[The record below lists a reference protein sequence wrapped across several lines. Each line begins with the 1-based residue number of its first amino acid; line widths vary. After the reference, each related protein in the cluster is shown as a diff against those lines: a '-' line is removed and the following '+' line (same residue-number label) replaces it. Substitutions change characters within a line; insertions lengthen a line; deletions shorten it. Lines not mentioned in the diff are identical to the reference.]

1 MQKPVFVL
9 AAVVLAG
16 LAFVAFN
23 SIFIVY
29 QTQQALVLQFGDVKR
44 AVSSPGL
51 HFKVP
56 FVQNVVLLDKRILN
70 LDSPVQEVISNDPKR
85 LVVDA
90 FARYKITNPLKFYQS
105 LGNSRVAN
113 SRLSTLLNSAV
124 RRVLGAASF
133 IDIVRDKRPQLMQQ
147 ISRQINAEGKT
158 FGITVVDVRIRR
170 ADLPETNSEAIYK
183 RMQTERQQMATEIRA
198 KGNEQ
203 SQRIRAKADRDVSVL
218 VAEARR
224 DGEKIRGQGDGER
237 NRIYA
242 EAFGKDPEFFA
253 FYRSMIAYE
262 EGLKGEGTTMVLSPT
277 SEFFHYFRD
286 ASGKPAGAAAK
297 PAQ

>member
-1 MQKPVFVL
+1 M
-9 AAVVLAG
+9 AIVVLAG
-16 LAFVAFN
+16 LSFVGFN
-23 SIFIVY
+23 SFYTVY
-29 QTQQALVLQFGDVKR
+29 QTQQALVLQFGDIKR
-44 AVSSPGL
+44 VVTEPGL
-51 HFKVP
+51 KFKMP

-70 LDSPVQEVISNDPKR
+70 LDSPVQEIISNDPKR

-105 LGNSRVAN
+105 LGNARVAN

-133 IDIVRDKRPQLMQQ
+133 TDIVRDKRPQLMQL
-147 ISRQINAEGKT
+147 ISDQINEEGRT

-198 KGNEQ
+198 EGHEK
-203 SQRIRAKADRDVSVL
+203 SQRIRAKSDRDVSVIL
-218 VAEARR
+218 AEAKR

-242 EAFGKDPEFFA
+242 EAFGRDPEFFA

-262 EGLKGEGTTMVLSPT
+262 NGLRGDGTTMVISPN
-277 SEFFHYFRD
+277 SEFFRYFNNAMGKTG
-286 ASGKPAGAAAK
+286 ASPAK

>member
-9 AAVVLAG
+9 AMVVLAG

-23 SIFIVY
+23 SFFIVY

-44 AVSSPGL
+44 AVLTPGL
-51 HFKVP
+51 HFKMP

-105 LGNSRVAN
+105 LGNARVAN

-133 IDIVRDKRPQLMQQ
+133 IDIVRDKRPQLMQL
-147 ISRQINAEGKT
+147 ISQQINAEGKT

-170 ADLPETNSEAIYK
+170 ADLPETNSEAIFR

-203 SQRIRAKADRDVSVL
+203 SQRIRAKSDRDVSVL

-253 FYRSMIAYE
+253 FYRSMLAYE
-262 EGLKGEGTTMVLSPT
+262 KGLTAEGTTMVLSPT
-277 SEFFHYFRD
+277 SEFFRYFRD
-286 ASGKPAGAAAK
+286 ASGKTGAAS

>member
-9 AAVVLAG
+9 AMVVLAG

-23 SIFIVY
+23 SFYIVY
-29 QTQQALVLQFGDVKR
+29 QTQQALVLQFGDAKR
-44 AVSSPGL
+44 AVTEPGL
-51 HFKVP
+51 KFKTP
-56 FVQNVVLLDKRILN
+56 FIQNVVLLDKRILN

-90 FARYKITNPLKFYQS
+90 FARYKITDPLKFYQS

-133 IDIVRDKRPQLMQQ
+133 IDIVRDKRPQLMKLIQN
-147 ISRQINAEGKT
+147 QINAEGKN

-170 ADLPETNSEAIYK
+170 ADLPETNSEAIFK

-224 DGEKIRGQGDGER
+224 DGEKIRGKGDGER

-262 EGLKGEGTTMVLSPT
+262 KGLKGDGTTMVLSPT
-277 SEFFHYFRD
+277 SEFFRYFRD
-286 ASGKPAGAAAK
+286 AMGKTGTAK

>member
-1 MQKPVFVL
+1 MQKPIFVL
-9 AAVVLAG
+9 AMVVLAG
-16 LAFVAFN
+16 LSFVGFN
-23 SIFIVY
+23 SFYTVY
-29 QTQQALVLQFGDVKR
+29 QTQQALVLQFGDIKR
-44 AVSSPGL
+44 VVTEPGL
-51 HFKVP
+51 KFKMP

-70 LDSPVQEVISNDPKR
+70 LDSPVQEIISNDPKR

-105 LGNSRVAN
+105 LGNARVAN

-133 IDIVRDKRPQLMQQ
+133 TDIVRDKRPQLMQL
-147 ISRQINAEGKT
+147 ISDQINEEGRT

-198 KGNEQ
+198 EGHEK
-203 SQRIRAKADRDVSVL
+203 SQRIRAKSDRDVSVIL
-218 VAEARR
+218 AEAKR
-224 DGEKIRGQGDGER
+224 DGEKIRGEGDGER

-262 EGLKGEGTTMVLSPT
+262 NGLKGDGTTMVLSPN
-277 SEFFHYFRD
+277 SEFFRYFND
-286 ASGKPAGAAAK
+286 AMGNAGSSPAK

>member
-9 AAVVLAG
+9 TMVVLAG

-23 SIFIVY
+23 SFYIVY
-29 QTQQALVLQFGDVKR
+29 QTQQALVLQFGDVRR
-44 AVSSPGL
+44 AVLTPGL
-51 HFKVP
+51 HFKMP
-56 FVQNVVLLDKRILN
+56 FIQNVVLLDKRILN
-70 LDSPVQEVISNDPKR
+70 LDSPVQEIISNDPKR

-105 LGNSRVAN
+105 LGNARVAN

-133 IDIVRDKRPQLMQQ
+133 IDIVRDERPQLMKL
-147 ISRQINAEGKT
+147 ISEQINSEGKT

-170 ADLPETNSEAIYK
+170 ADLPETNSEAIFR

-203 SQRIRAKADRDVSVL
+203 SQRIRAKADKDVSVL

-224 DGEKIRGQGDGER
+224 DGEKIRGEGDGER

-262 EGLKGEGTTMVLSPT
+262 KGLKGSVTTMVLSPT
-277 SEFFHYFRD
+277 SEFFRYFRD
-286 ASGKPAGAAAK
+286 ASGKPGAAN